1 MRWKI
6 REKLRESQ
14 AESDER
20 RTRFDECEKDKN
32 VREVKGEL
40 GIERK
45 KERNGRRE
53 EDRDR
58 ALQIKERVRFPA
70 KGERG
75 KRPGWES

>member
-6 REKLRESQ
+6 REKLRERQ
-14 AESDER
+14 TESDER
-20 RTRFDECEKDKN
+20 RTRFGECEKDKK

-45 KERNGRRE
+45 KERNRRRE

-58 ALQIKERVRFPA
+58 ASQIKERVRFPA